1 MSRIMTMTNLPKVPN
16 NPILADVK
24 RRLDLGP
31 GYIPVDMRNDIVLLM
46 NMVIHLDHVIDQMV
60 EDPEN
65 EEKATAAGLRILH
78 RSFQEE
84 LRNHDN
90 TKNELKIAKAELDN
104 LNRWVRVSAK
114 NLDANIDLVKRI
126 NPQELEEFF
135 RNKLGLPTS

>member
-1 MSRIMTMTNLPKVPN
+1 MTNLPKVPN

>member
-1 MSRIMTMTNLPKVPN
+1 MTNLPKVPN

-90 TKNELKIAKAELDN
+90 TKNELKIAYFVHDFGPKSEVTIVTTVN
-104 LNRWVRVSAK
+104 ISVMNRIKIVIV
-114 NLDANIDLVKRI
+114 I
-126 NPQELEEFF
+126 P
-135 RNKLGLPTS
+135 